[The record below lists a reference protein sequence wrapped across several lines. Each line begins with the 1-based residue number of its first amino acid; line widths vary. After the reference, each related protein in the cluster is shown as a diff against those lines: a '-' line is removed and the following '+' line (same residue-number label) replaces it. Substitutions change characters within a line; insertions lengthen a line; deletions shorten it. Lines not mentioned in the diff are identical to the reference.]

1 MGATVPASPQGH
13 VGCPQSPPP
22 RGCPLRGEL
31 PWRQT
36 HKGINPPCRG
46 VLSPKPARR
55 FPTAPRLLTKRPER
69 RERRLPSLRSLPGV
83 FFCKQHRKSLAGESG
98 WLLPAG
104 SGRGDPAPCAFAE
117 EGAKVQA
124 QRCWA
129 PVLTPRGTAAVSFS
143 HRPLPKRFLASP
155 HHHDFFSPYFFF
167 FLLSFPSLFSS
178 PLTRLLSAS
187 PEVFPNCAKS
197 SGNSGSARRGGR
209 ARRPAPRAAGRS
221 LWPRRGGTR
230 RVPTS
235 AGPWAKRPG
244 LWGAAGSAPPRSL
257 SNSRKKSWE
266 DPSLQGP
273 KRGCA
278 PRRGSAPGR
287 AAHGPQ
293 TRSPPDPWHPSSPM
307 GTAAHR
313 ARTTTRRAP
322 RAKGGCKNF
331 MGTALGWKKG
341 TPGHAEHYEGRW
353 VCFVGGETEAERG
366 RLESPWPLLAQGRG
380 WCEIG
385 ALPGLARG
393 GGILVARTHTCS
405 PTPCGAGR

>member
-83 FFCKQHRKSLAGESG
+83 FFCKQHRKSFAGESG

-129 PVLTPRGTAAVSFS
+129 PILTPRGTAAVSFS

-167 FLLSFPSLFSS
+167 FSFLFPPSFPLRS
-178 PLTRLLSAS
+178 P
-187 PEVFPNCAKS
+187 
-197 SGNSGSARRGGR
+197 GSF
-209 ARRPAPRAAGRS
+209 RPAPKSFPTVQRALETRAQRGGEGGRGAQLRGQRDAACGHAVGGRGESPHLPGPGRS
-221 LWPRRGGTR
+221 GQVYGEPQARPLPARSATPGKKAGKTRACRVLSVAARLAAAQPRDVQLMDPKPAAPQTPGIHPAPGGR
-230 RVPTS
+230 PPT
-235 AGPWAKRPG
+235 GPGPPPG
-244 LWGAAGSAPPRSL
+244 EHPGQKGDVKTLWGQLWGGRKAPQGML
-257 SNSRKKSWE
+257 S
-266 DPSLQGP
+266 
-273 KRGCA
+273 
-278 PRRGSAPGR
+278 
-287 AAHGPQ
+287 
-293 TRSPPDPWHPSSPM
+293 
-307 GTAAHR
+307 
-313 ARTTTRRAP
+313 TT
-322 RAKGGCKNF
+322 
-331 MGTALGWKKG
+331 
-341 TPGHAEHYEGRW
+341 
-353 VCFVGGETEAERG
+353 
-366 RLESPWPLLAQGRG
+366 
-380 WCEIG
+380 
-385 ALPGLARG
+385 RG
-393 GGILVARTHTCS
+393 GGSALWVGKLRQR
-405 PTPCGAGR
+405 GAAWSRRGHC

>member
-1 MGATVPASPQGH
+1 MCSV
-13 VGCPQSPPP
+13 QSPLGDPQQPHGCSRNVPSAASAGCLPCALFLVFAFASSTEKASLERAAGFSRLAQDEAILLRALSQKRVLKFKP
-22 RGCPLRGEL
+22 RGAGLPSSPLGEE
-31 PWRQT
+31 P
-36 HKGINPPCRG
+36 
-46 VLSPKPARR
+46 LSPFLTVFSQSVSWQARTTMI
-55 FPTAPRLLTKRPER
+55 FP
-69 RERRLPSLRSLPGV
+69 
-83 FFCKQHRKSLAGESG
+83 
-98 WLLPAG
+98 
-104 SGRGDPAPCAFAE
+104 
-117 EGAKVQA
+117 
-124 QRCWA
+124 
-129 PVLTPRGTAAVSFS
+129 
-143 HRPLPKRFLASP
+143 PL
-155 HHHDFFSPYFFF
+155 FF
-167 FLLSFPSLFSS
+167 FLLSSPSLFSS

-187 PEVFPNCAKS
+187 PEVFPNFAKS

-287 AAHGPQ
+287 AAHGPR
-293 TRSPPDPWHPSSPM
+293 TRSPPDPRHPSSPM
-307 GTAAHR
+307 GTAAHG
-313 ARTTTRRAP
+313 ARTSTRRAP
-322 RAKGGCKNF
+322 GQKGDVKTLWGQLWGGRKAPQGVLSA
-331 MGTALGWKKG
+331 MG
-341 TPGHAEHYEGRW
+341 GRW
-353 VCFVGGETEAERG
+353 VRFAGGETEAERG
-366 RLESPWPLLAQGRG
+366 CLESPWPLLAQGRG

-385 ALPGLARG
+385 ALPSLAQG

-405 PTPCGAGR
+405 PPPRGAGR